1 MAAFLQTIVPMRF
14 TDTLPTPSAEALAH
28 SEQLAR
34 RIRTAITAN
43 AGSIPFRDFMQMA
56 LYEPGLG
63 YYVAGSHKIG
73 KEGDFITAPEISPL
87 FSQCLAN
94 QCAQVLTTLGGG
106 DILELGAG
114 SGLMA
119 ADILA
124 HLENIGCLP
133 THYWILDLSPE
144 LRERQHQTLQKH
156 VPHLLER
163 VAWLDRLPDTPIRGA
178 IVGNEVL
185 DAMPVDVFTLVNNER
200 VIRHVA
206 TADDNFAWVNV
217 DGFYTSEFN
226 PALPAWLQSMAD
238 SLAAGALLL
247 IDYGYE
253 ENDYYRPERS
263 SGTLIC
269 HYQHRVHDNPLI
281 YVGLQ
286 DITASVDFTAVAN
299 AGLDAGLMLAG
310 YTTQAAFLANSG
322 LEALFIA
329 ALQARP
335 ENQYKLAQQVRTLS
349 LPSEMGERFKVIALC
364 KGFTSELQGFTLGD
378 QRHRL

>member
-1 MAAFLQTIVPMRF
+1 MQKKLLAALEAAGGW
-14 TDTLPTPSAEALAH
+14 LPFDA
-28 SEQLAR
+28 
-34 RIRTAITAN
+34 
-43 AGSIPFRDFMQMA
+43 FMHLA
-56 LYEPGLG
+56 LYAPGLG
-63 YYVAGSHKIG
+63 YYAAGQQKLGLGPQDGS
-73 KEGDFITAPEISPL
+73 DFVTAPELSP
-87 FSQCLAN
+87 FFGVTVAR
-94 QCAQVLTTLGGG
+94 QVAE
-106 DILELGAG
+106 ILQATQTDTVWEFGAG
-114 SGLMA
+114 SGALA
-119 ADILA
+119 AQVIPALQAAGVALKQYYIVDVSANLRARQQERLAEFADLVQWVHALPEQMQGVIL
-124 HLENIGCLP
+124 
-133 THYWILDLSPE
+133 
-144 LRERQHQTLQKH
+144 
-156 VPHLLER
+156 
-163 VAWLDRLPDTPIRGA
+163 
-178 IVGNEVL
+178 GNEVL
-185 DAMPVDVFTLVNNER
+185 DAMPVDDFTMVNNER